1 MQRLRY
7 SRYFKTIF
15 ILLDVAVITAVLTR
29 FFVRSQETQITSE
42 AWEQF
47 GLLVALL
54 SFIWILLSGRT
65 KLYSIARN
73 ITYTVYLERLST
85 HIFIFV
91 FGIILL
97 AKVSTQTFL
106 QQDRTLLSFWLF
118 LFLFLTKSLLFFTL
132 KYIRSRGINFRNV
145 MFFSGDPSMDLLRTI
160 FNERR
165 DYGFKVYEYAP
176 EDITDAD
183 KLVSFWKEYG
193 IHTMFL
199 STDAGIVPKAKEYEI
214 YRLAEQ
220 NKVRVSLVPSMVRNS
235 FFQYELGYI
244 ETHPI
249 LVRSRFPLDDVFNM
263 VVKRTFDLA
272 FSVLI
277 LLLIGSWLFPLL
289 ALLIK
294 LDSRGPVFFIQK
306 RYGYHERVFNCLKFR
321 TMQVNDES
329 ALKTTETNDK
339 RITRFGKFLRKTS
352 LDEFPQFINVLK
364 GDMSVVG
371 PRPHMLLV
379 DDLYKVKIGRYAVRS
394 LVQPGITGLAQVN
407 GLRGDRGDMD
417 LQMHKRILA
426 DAFYVKN
433 WTLTLDLIII
443 LKTVYLMIS
452 GDRNAQ

>member
-15 ILLDVAVITAVLTR
+15 ILLDVAVITAVLTQ
-29 FFVRSQETQITSE
+29 FFVRSQETKITSE
-42 AWEQF
+42 VWEQF

-73 ITYTVYLERLST
+73 ITYTVYLERLIT

-132 KYIRSRGINFRNV
+132 KYIRSRGLNFRNV

-176 EDITDAD
+176 ADITDAD

-235 FFQYELGYI
+235 FFQY
-244 ETHPI
+244 
-249 LVRSRFPLDDVFNM
+249 
-263 VVKRTFDLA
+263 DL
-272 FSVLI
+272 
-277 LLLIGSWLFPLL
+277 
-289 ALLIK
+289 
-294 LDSRGPVFFIQK
+294 
-306 RYGYHERVFNCLKFR
+306 
-321 TMQVNDES
+321 
-329 ALKTTETNDK
+329 
-339 RITRFGKFLRKTS
+339 
-352 LDEFPQFINVLK
+352 
-364 GDMSVVG
+364 
-371 PRPHMLLV
+371 
-379 DDLYKVKIGRYAVRS
+379 
-394 LVQPGITGLAQVN
+394 
-407 GLRGDRGDMD
+407 
-417 LQMHKRILA
+417 
-426 DAFYVKN
+426 
-433 WTLTLDLIII
+433 
-443 LKTVYLMIS
+443 
-452 GDRNAQ
+452 